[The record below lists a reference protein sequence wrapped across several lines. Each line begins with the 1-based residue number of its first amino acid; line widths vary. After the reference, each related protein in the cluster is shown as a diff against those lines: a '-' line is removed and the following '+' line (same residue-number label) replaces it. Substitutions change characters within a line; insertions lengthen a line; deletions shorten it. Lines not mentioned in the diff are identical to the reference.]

1 MRNRFFVA
9 TTLAN
14 DPHTEG
20 LHNASKIA
28 ALGGVESYI
37 LPPSLDYTDF
47 YNAIDKYKPHFIGL
61 SYRQNEEVAIREL
74 FKVVSYFATTGLIK
88 ETDDVKIQFAGLPKT
103 IQILKDK
110 LSELPLPVI
119 LCQASP
125 NVLERVTE
133 TVDYFEIKHDRE
145 AIIQKVPSEY
155 TLFSVQYNTSA
166 DGAAYNSARK
176 SRAMP

>member
-88 ETDDVKIQFAGLPKT
+88 ETDDVKIQRVAQHQRRDGRPALH
-103 IQILKDK
+103 KDTFMM
-110 LSELPLPVI
+110 
-119 LCQASP
+119 CQMM
-125 NVLERVTE
+125 
-133 TVDYFEIKHDRE
+133 
-145 AIIQKVPSEY
+145 
-155 TLFSVQYNTSA
+155 
-166 DGAAYNSARK
+166 
-176 SRAMP
+176 SRLALQSLD